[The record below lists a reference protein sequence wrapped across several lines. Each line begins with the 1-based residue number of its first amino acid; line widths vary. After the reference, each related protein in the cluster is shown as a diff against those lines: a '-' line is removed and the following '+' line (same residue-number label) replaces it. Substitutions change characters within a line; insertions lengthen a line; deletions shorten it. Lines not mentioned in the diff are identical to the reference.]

1 MMVSRRSQPDSQADE
16 SGGSAKERKTVMVMD
31 LRMVEA
37 IREQRYSTKSHGERR
52 NPVHKH

>member
-1 MMVSRRSQPDSQADE
+1 
-16 SGGSAKERKTVMVMD
+16 MVMD